1 MCKSTIFILP
11 NCYTTVK
18 EKCIHANG
26 APFMSKK
33 LHEAIMK
40 RSRLRNVFLKHSTN
54 TNKEPTAPNEISAE
68 RS

>member
-1 MCKSTIFILP
+1 
-11 NCYTTVK
+11 
-18 EKCIHANG
+18 
-26 APFMSKK
+26 MSKE